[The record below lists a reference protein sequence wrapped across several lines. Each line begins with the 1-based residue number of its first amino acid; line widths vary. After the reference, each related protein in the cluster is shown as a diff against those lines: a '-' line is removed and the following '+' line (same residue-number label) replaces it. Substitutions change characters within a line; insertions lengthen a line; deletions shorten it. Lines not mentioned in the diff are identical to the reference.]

1 MILEEIEY
9 TKGSVMVDEHINRS
23 MFGESLTEILL
34 DRLLPKAQMRF
45 NINKRG
51 ELNKSGLY
59 IVSFLADG
67 KPKRNYKLGR
77 AKNIGKRLAS
87 YKTYHPEE
95 DCIQLCACICIPFVF
110 VYPKY
115 AVNNEDSGKSTPIC
129 VILYSPVVKT

>member
-1 MILEEIEY
+1 MILEKIEFSG
-9 TKGSVMVDEHINRS
+9 GSVMVDEHITKF

-34 DRLLPKAQMRF
+34 DRLLSKAQHRF

-77 AKNIGKRLAS
+77 AKNLGKRLAS
-87 YKTYHPEE
+87 YKT
-95 DCIQLCACICIPFVF
+95 
-110 VYPKY
+110 
-115 AVNNEDSGKSTPIC
+115 
-129 VILYSPVVKT
+129 